1 MVANGERIPMMELGW
16 NRLPFAMQ
24 VSVFAVE
31 SGFYFDWKCNTLVK
45 IHRECKITWTS
56 MKHNYADEF

>member
-24 VSVFAVE
+24 VSIFAIE
-31 SGFYFDWKCNTLVK
+31 SGFYFDWK
-45 IHRECKITWTS
+45 
-56 MKHNYADEF
+56 